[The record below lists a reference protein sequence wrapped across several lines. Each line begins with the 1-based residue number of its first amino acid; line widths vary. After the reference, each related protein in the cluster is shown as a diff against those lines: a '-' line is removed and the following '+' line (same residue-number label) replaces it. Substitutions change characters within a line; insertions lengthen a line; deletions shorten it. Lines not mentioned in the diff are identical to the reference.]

1 MLSIQTILHPT
12 DLSSSSVFAFQ
23 LACALARDYGARLII
38 LHVVLPPSAV
48 AYRDMIMR
56 GEFDG
61 SYQQLRE
68 ELEKIQPPDPTIRVE
83 HRLQEGD
90 AASEILRMAQETH
103 ADLVVM
109 GTHGRVGLGR
119 LMGSVAEKVVRQAHC
134 PVLTIR
140 AALPSAPA
148 ALAAEGSGQGGHD
161 PGARVSVA
169 DMDRQC

>member
-12 DLSSSSVFAFQ
+12 DFSQPSVFAFQ

-38 LHVVLPPSAV
+38 LHVVMPPSAV
-48 AYRDMIMR
+48 AYREMVVH

-61 SYQQLRE
+61 SYQRLRA
-68 ELEKIQPPDPTIRVE
+68 ELEQIRPADPTIRVE

-90 AASEILRMAQETH
+90 AATEILRGAQETR

-109 GTHGRVGLGR
+109 GTHGRMGLGR
-119 LMGSVAEKVVRQAHC
+119 LLGSVAEKVVRQAPC
-134 PVLTIR
+134 PVLTVR
-140 AALPSAPA
+140 APLQSVSPTA
-148 ALAAEGSGQGGHD
+148 AVEGSD
-161 PGARVSVA
+161 EVGADIGDRVPVA

>member
-12 DLSSSSVFAFQ
+12 DLSPASAFAFH
-23 LACALARDYGARLII
+23 LACALSRDYGARLIV

-48 AYRDMIMR
+48 AYRQMVLQ

-61 SYQQLRE
+61 SYRRLRA
-68 ELEKIQPPDPTIRVE
+68 ELEAIRPPEATIRVE

-90 AASEILRMAQETH
+90 AATEILRVAQETQS
-103 ADLVVM
+103 DLVVM

-119 LMGSVAEKVVRQAHC
+119 LMGSVAEKVVRQARC
-134 PVLTIR
+134 PVLTVR
-140 AALPSAPA
+140 AALPSASPA
-148 ALAAEGSGQGGHD
+148 PAPAGSDQVGQD
-161 PGARVSVA
+161 LDARVPVA

>member
-12 DLSSSSVFAFQ
+12 DLSPASAFAFH
-23 LACALARDYGARLII
+23 LACALSRDYGARLIV

-48 AYRDMIMR
+48 AYRQMVLQ

-61 SYQQLRE
+61 SYQRLRA
-68 ELEKIQPPDPTIRVE
+68 ELEAIRPSDATIRVE

-90 AASEILRMAQETH
+90 AATEILRVAQETQ

-119 LMGSVAEKVVRQAHC
+119 LMGSVAEKVVRQACC
-134 PVLTIR
+134 PVLTVR
-140 AALPSAPA
+140 APLPSVSPTPAVEARDQIGREGGAPV
-148 ALAAEGSGQGGHD
+148 
-161 PGARVSVA
+161 PVA